1 MSFAEFFVRAGIYE
15 IENILTEASM
25 RTGNEIFF
33 FFLGI
38 SVGVVAALLTAPYTG
53 EEARRYL
60 RERVDEGR
68 ERAGEVFEKGKE
80 FVGRQSDT
88 ISNAVEQGRKN
99 HPEGI

>member
-1 MSFAEFFVRAGIYE
+1 
-15 IENILTEASM
+15 M

-33 FFLGI
+33 FFLGV

-88 ISNAVEQGRKN
+88 ISNAVGQGRKN
-99 HPEGI
+99 LPEGI